1 MLLLQGYTPKQLD
14 YRTGGPPFASHM
26 YTPDLLRDAFA
37 GMEILELREYEAEL
51 AEGTGHK
58 GHSAL
63 IGLVA
68 RKAT

>member
-1 MLLLQGYTPKQLD
+1 MC
-14 YRTGGPPFASHM
+14 
-26 YTPDLLRDAFA
+26 
-37 GMEILELREYEAEL
+37 EAEL

>member
-1 MLLLQGYTPKQLD
+1 
-14 YRTGGPPFASHM
+14 M
-26 YTPDLLRDAFA
+26 YTPELLRESFA
-37 GMEILELREYEAEL
+37 DMEILELREYEAEL

-58 GHSAL
+58 GRSAL